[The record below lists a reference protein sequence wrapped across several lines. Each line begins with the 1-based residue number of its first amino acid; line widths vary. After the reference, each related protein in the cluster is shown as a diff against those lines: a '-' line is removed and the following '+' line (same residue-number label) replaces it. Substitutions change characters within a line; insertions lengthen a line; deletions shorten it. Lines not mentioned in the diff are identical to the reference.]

1 MSGETRLSKKFYLP
15 DIKNEDFSNVYV
27 SKLRLERAAPLEMD
41 SYGNDIAQKLS
52 EPHDYENIVIDTG
65 CVGVVKKTKNYT
77 PSIQQHQHND
87 PIIPISVDFSRVDDL
102 DNNVFINNLSQ
113 KIHSNIY
120 PMPLGTP
127 RDIDI
132 RNLNIVPNTHK
143 HKMCYA
149 NFSITNMYRISVM
162 KWAAEQEYIDCRFIK
177 RFPAWDDVWGKDIS
191 FSEKIGFTDFVQE
204 LSQYKFAITPNG
216 VGIDTE
222 RLWECVLLNVIPI
235 AQRNY
240 ANEIFSK
247 IWPMLLVEKYETNN
261 LQKIMLDFENTH
273 GEIVYDT
280 DLLMSENLPFLLDRI
295 SFECK
300 RA

>member
-1 MSGETRLSKKFYLP
+1 MTGETKSSKIFHLP
-15 DIKNEDFSNVYV
+15 DIKNDVFNNIYIN
-27 SKLRLERAAPLEMD
+27 KFRLERAAPLEME
-41 SYGNDIAQKLS
+41 SYGDEIGQKLS
-52 EPHDYENIVIDTG
+52 ESYDHKNIVIDTG
-65 CVGVVKKTKNYT
+65 CTGVVDKTQNYIS
-77 PSIQQHQHND
+77 SIQQHRHND
-87 PIIPISVDFSRVDDL
+87 PIIPISVDFSKVGGL
-102 DNNVFINNLSQ
+102 DNNIFINNLSQ

-132 RNLNIVPNTHK
+132 RNLNIVPNTQK

-177 RFPAWDDVWGKDIS
+177 RFPEWDDVWGKDIS
-191 FSEKIGFTDFVQE
+191 FSEKIGFADFVQE

-280 DLLMSENLPFLLDRI
+280 DLLLSENLPFLLDRI

-300 RA
+300 RV